1 MSRNDRRNWQ
11 VFLGTI
17 SLLGGLSAAW
27 LASVELSDDN
37 IRVATRSTVR
47 VAFVLYLVVL
57 VARPLQQ
64 LLRKDWTAALL
75 RNRRLVGVAFAAA
88 MTAHLGLIG
97 IPLGIFSGITFHLA
111 RNNAMTAHLGL
122 IIYRFK
128 THPILDLPPPNLVG
142 YGAYAVFY
150 LMLITSFDRPKRLL
164 GPRAWKILHRTGLVW
179 AAIVFVAPQS
189 LEEFADP
196 VFLTYLVAFLLALSI
211 RVTAWRQL
219 RRPGSRR
226 YAP

>member
-88 MTAHLGLIG
+88 MTAHLGLI
-97 IPLGIFSGITFHLA
+97 
-111 RNNAMTAHLGL
+111 
-122 IIYRFK
+122 IYRFK
-128 THPILDLPPPNLVG
+128 TPPILDLPPPNLVG

-211 RVTAWRQL
+211 RVTAWRQS

>member
-17 SLLGGLSAAW
+17 GLLGGLSAAW

-88 MTAHLGLIG
+88 MTAHLGLI
-97 IPLGIFSGITFHLA
+97 
-111 RNNAMTAHLGL
+111 
-122 IIYRFK
+122 IYQFESNS
-128 THPILDLPPPNLVG
+128 TLDLPPPNLVG

-150 LMLITSFDRPKRLL
+150 LMLITSFDRPKHLL

-189 LEEFADP
+189 LEDFADP
-196 VFLTYLVAFLLALSI
+196 VHLAYVVAFLLALSI
-211 RVTAWRQL
+211 RITAWRRS
-219 RRPGSRR
+219 RRPGTRR